1 MLRALRLIVAISVL
15 AGTTMASSLLLWGQ
29 SIPAT
34 DAAQQSSSQPNEV
47 AINVDAGPVNEPHL
61 AWHGITLNGFASLSY
76 GYNANQPYDR
86 LNQFRIFDFNDNEPQ
101 LDMAQIVV
109 QRAIEKPN
117 QFGFRLNMIAGSGVP
132 EVTAAYGLF
141 RNMQT
146 DVAHHFDIPEMYV
159 SYIAPLGKGLRFDV
173 GKMASH
179 LGSEIIGGYDGYND
193 EFSRGFIFGFGVPFT
208 YTGAKITYPFTS
220 KITGMAVVVN
230 GWDEFQRYNGGYSW
244 GSQIT
249 LTPTKTTALYF
260 NFIHGPERPKD
271 TRDQRSVGE
280 IVGSWKTTPRL
291 NLGFDALYGHE
302 ENGVCLGHDAIWK
315 GLAGYV
321 KYGFTQKF
329 SLAFRGEVFNDDGG
343 TRTGIDQ
350 TLQGY
355 TLTPEYD
362 VVAKL
367 SDVASWLKGLDGK
380 FVIRGEVRFDRS
392 NQDVFLTDKPQ
403 VLVPHQNTV
412 AINLIYLF

>member
-1 MLRALRLIVAISVL
+1 MLRALRLLVATSVL
-15 AGTTMASSLLLWGQ
+15 AGATIASPLLLWGQ
-29 SIPAT
+29 SVPAA
-34 DAAQQSSSQPNEV
+34 DPAQQTPTQDNPV
-47 AINVDAGPVNEPHL
+47 AVDVNAGPVNEPHL
-61 AWHGITLNGFASLSY
+61 AWRGITVNGFASFSY
-76 GYNANQPYDR
+76 GYNTNQPYDR

-109 QRAIEKPN
+109 QHAIEKPN
-117 QFGFRLNMIAGSGVP
+117 QVGFRLNMIAGSGVP
-132 EVTAAYGLF
+132 EVTAAYGMF
-141 RNMQT
+141 RNMDT

-159 SYIAPLGKGLRFDV
+159 SYIAPLGKGLRFDA
-173 GKMASH
+173 GKMVSH
-179 LGSEIIGGYDGYND
+179 LGSEVIGGYDGYND

-220 KITGMAVVVN
+220 KITGMVVVVN
-230 GWDEFQRYNGGYSW
+230 GWDEFQRYNSGYSW

-249 LTPTKTTALYF
+249 ITPTKTTTLYF

-302 ENGVCLGHDAIWK
+302 ENGVSLGHDAMWK
-315 GLAGYV
+315 GLAMYV

-329 SLAFRGEVFNDDGG
+329 SLAFRGEVFNDGGG
-343 TRTGIDQ
+343 TRTGVDQ

-362 VVAKL
+362 MAAKL
-367 SDVASWLKGLDGK
+367 SDVASWLKKLDGK
-380 FVIRGEVRFDRS
+380 FAIRGDIRFDRS
-392 NQDVFLTDKPQ
+392 NQNVFVTEKPS
-403 VLVPHQNTV
+403 VLVPYQNTV
-412 AINLIYLF
+412 AVNLIYLF